1 MAVVIPDE
9 IFSATHLT
17 EKELKQEIA
26 LMLFSR
32 DKLTLAQAAKLAE
45 MDRLSFHHLLASRKI
60 PLHYGVADLE
70 HDVKTLQELG
80 RL

>member
-1 MAVVIPDE
+1 MSIVIPDE
-9 IFSATHLT
+9 ICNATHLT
-17 EKELKQEIA
+17 ENELKQEIA

-32 DKLTLAQAAKLAE
+32 DKLTLSQAAKLAN
-45 MDRLSFHHLLASRKI
+45 MDRLAFHHLLASRKI
-60 PLHYGVADLE
+60 PLHYSVTDLE

>member
-9 IFSATHLT
+9 IFSATHLS
-17 EKELKQEIA
+17 ENELKQEIA
-26 LMLFSR
+26 LMLFSK
-32 DKLTLAQAAKLAE
+32 DKLTLAQAAKLAG

-60 PLHYGVADLE
+60 PLHYGVEDLE

-80 RL
+80 GL

>member
-9 IFSATHLT
+9 IFNATHLT
-17 EKELKQEIA
+17 EKEFKQEIA

-45 MDRLSFHHLLASRKI
+45 MDRISFHHLLASRKI
-60 PLHYGVADLE
+60 PLHYGVDDLE
-70 HDVKTLQELG
+70 HDIKTLQELG

>member
-9 IFSATHLT
+9 IFSATHLS
-17 EKELKQEIA
+17 ENELKQEIA
-26 LMLFSR
+26 LMLFSK
-32 DKLTLAQAAKLAE
+32 DKLTLAQAAELAG

-60 PLHYGVADLE
+60 PLHYGVEDLE

-80 RL
+80 GL